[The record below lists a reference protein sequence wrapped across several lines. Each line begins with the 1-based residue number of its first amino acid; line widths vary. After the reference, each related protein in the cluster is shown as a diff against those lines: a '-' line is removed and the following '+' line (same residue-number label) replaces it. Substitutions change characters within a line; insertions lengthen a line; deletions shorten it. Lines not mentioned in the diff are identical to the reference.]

1 MSEDKTT
8 NTHSEDNYEARVKRV
23 SRHIRHIGFGLFG
36 GSAFLMMAFLM
47 TSVVQGVNNHEIYDP
62 FTHEKIDTAKPE
74 VHAAQPKMDAA
85 SAPVEAVKTNNGAA
99 DSQVLKP

>member
-8 NTHSEDNYEARVKRV
+8 NTHSEDSYEARVKRV

-36 GSAFLMMAFLM
+36 GSAFLMMVFLM
-47 TSVVQGVNNHEIYDP
+47 TSVVQGINHQEIYDP

-74 VHAAQPKMDAA
+74 VHAAQPKMDAGNV
-85 SAPVEAVKTNNGAA
+85 PVEAVKTNNDAA
-99 DSQVLKP
+99 ALQAVKP